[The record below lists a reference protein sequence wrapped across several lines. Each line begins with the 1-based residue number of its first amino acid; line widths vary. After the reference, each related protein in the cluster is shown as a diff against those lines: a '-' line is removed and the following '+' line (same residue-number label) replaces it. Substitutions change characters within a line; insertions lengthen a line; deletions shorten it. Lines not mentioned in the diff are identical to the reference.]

1 MFWVLVKLLLG
12 GMIVKKKQAIFEKR
26 QENQLYNVNEVF
38 VLTTYRK
45 VMIDEE
51 TKRYITEYFAG
62 FMLEGSYQEFFSE
75 ECYQEFFS
83 GVIIRKL
90 NGYDPQEFG
99 RLYAYEAFPL
109 SRYIDT
115 FKTDKQTIFNLLI
128 KLNSYGRSS
137 IDID

>member
-1 MFWVLVKLLLG
+1 M
-12 GMIVKKKQAIFEKR
+12 KKNQVINGKR
-26 QENQLYNVNEVF
+26 QENQLYNVDEVYI
-38 VLTTYRK
+38 LTTYRK
-45 VMIDEE
+45 VMVDEE

-62 FMLEGSYQEFFSE
+62 FMLKGSYQEFFSE

-90 NGYDPQEFG
+90 NGYDPQEFDKPF
-99 RLYAYEAFPL
+99 AYEAFPL

-115 FKTDKQTIFNLLI
+115 FKTDKETIFNLLI
-128 KLNSYGRSS
+128 KLNSYGRTA